1 MRFLPK
7 VFLLFLP
14 LFAAA
19 LPAQSVIP
27 IATGQCL
34 WHEGDDS
41 AWSASTLDESG
52 WRPYAEWKPQYGLT
66 RIWVRCHP
74 DLSLLMSQPQP
85 ALQVSLAGAY
95 QVYLNGQLIGGDGN
109 LENGYSSADTMRSF
123 PIPSVQLGS
132 QPASVTLRITY
143 RTLSALGGTN
153 YLFGGGSVQ
162 LRAGSRSLLDGLF
175 AAAVISRALPF
186 ALPVLCFGVIGVI
199 AVMLLGLYFY
209 DRSRVEILLLS
220 LACLALA
227 GIRINEFCRA
237 AMYAYPLAVCF
248 MIQSAGNIALT
259 VTEVPFF
266 YALVKRRVPLFLQLS
281 MLATSL
287 IYLALSAPILWVNSE
302 ALAPIDFLILRPA
315 SLAMHLLFSI
325 TPFLVFW
332 PNLKIA
338 DRVRPLAVLCMA
350 WGAADF
356 IWFMVELT
364 GIPIPG
370 VPNLFVPWGL
380 TLLGARGFAVAGL
393 LTALLALMFRDQRQ
407 VTEERAILA
416 GEMQAAG
423 DMQRM
428 LAPSALETAPGLLI
442 EVAFRP
448 MREVGG
454 DFYQCRVLPD
464 GRQRLLVG
472 DVSGKGTGAAMA
484 AALILGGAAAR
495 DSDSPAELLAHLN
508 RVLCESQVGGFAT
521 CLCADVAPGGSVQF
535 ANAGHL
541 SPYSCNREIAV
552 EPGLPL
558 GLDPMPGT
566 HYNLAEF
573 QLSHGQTLTFLS
585 DGVVEARD
593 PAGTLF
599 GFERTLELS
608 SQPASAIADAA
619 QRFGQ
624 EDDITVLTLTRL
636 PAGLQSPTE
645 LRSAAFVRA

>member
-1 MRFLPK
+1 MRSLPK
-7 VFLLFLP
+7 VLLLLLP
-14 LFAAA
+14 LFAVS
-19 LPAQSVIP
+19 LPAQSVIS
-27 IATGQCL
+27 IANEQCV
-34 WHEGDDS
+34 WHEGDDPTW
-41 AWSASTLDESG
+41 AAATLDESD
-52 WRPYAEWKPQYGLT
+52 WRPFAEFKQPFGLT

-74 DLSLLMSQPQP
+74 DLSLLQSQPQP
-85 ALQVSLAGAY
+85 ALQVSLVGAY
-95 QVYLNGQLIGGDGN
+95 QVYLNGQLIGGEGN
-109 LENGYSSADTMRSF
+109 VENGYSSVNSIRSF
-123 PIPSVQLGS
+123 PVSPGLLGS
-132 QPASVTLRITY
+132 QPASVALRVTY
-143 RTLSALGGTN
+143 RTVTFLGGISYLYTN
-153 YLFGGGSVQ
+153 DAMH
-162 LRAGSRSLLDGLF
+162 LRAGSRPLLDALF
-175 AAAVISRALPF
+175 AAAVVSRTLPF

-209 DRSRVEILLLS
+209 DRSRLEILLLS

-227 GIRINEFCRA
+227 GIRVNELCRA
-237 AMYAYPLAVCF
+237 AMLAYPLPVCLA
-248 MIQSAGNIALT
+248 IIGAGNITLT

-266 YALVKRRVPLFLQLS
+266 YALAKRRVPLFIQLS
-281 MLATSL
+281 IGATSL
-287 IYLALSAPILWVNSE
+287 IYLAQCAPIVFISSA
-302 ALAPIDFLILRPA
+302 ALAPINDLILRPA
-315 SLAMHLLFSI
+315 SLVLHLLFSL

-332 PNLKIA
+332 RNLKVA
-338 DRVRPLAVLCMA
+338 DRMRPLALLCMA

-356 IWFMVELT
+356 IWFAVELT

-370 VPNLFVPWGL
+370 IPNLFALWGF

-393 LTALLALMFRDQRQ
+393 LTALLALMFREQRQ

-423 DMQRM
+423 DIQRM

-464 GRQRLLVG
+464 GRQRLVLG

-521 CLCADVAPGGSVQF
+521 CLCADVAPGGHVQF

-541 SPYSCNREIAV
+541 SPYCRNREIAV

-558 GLDPMPGT
+558 GVASALEERYEQREFELAPG
-566 HYNLAEF
+566 AM
-573 QLSHGQTLTFLS
+573 LTFLS

-593 PAGTLF
+593 ASGKLF
-599 GFERTLELS
+599 GFERTLDLS

-619 QRFGQ
+619 QKFGQ
-624 EDDITVLTLTRL
+624 EDDITVLTLTL
-636 PAGLQSPTE
+636 AVE
-645 LRSAAFVRA
+645 EAARA